1 MIKSKHMK
9 HSFAASSKFV
19 WLFLGLIGC
28 LAIFA
33 LSKTV
38 FLQTASPSAQI
49 PVAPPTPAPQDIR
62 TAIDEGAAAREKGDY
77 QTGETKLAWAFDA
90 AIAAGDKATAIEAGN
105 NVSIQYRLSAGRANR
120 TSQTELAQSYSLKS
134 LAVYQKLRDLG
145 WFDDK
150 DPNIAR
156 NWAHALLYAGKIE
169 EAIPALQA
177 SLAIQTA
184 PAAQGDESDHLAA
197 AYLSQGKSA
206 EAKQLFTKGISL
218 IEKNK
223 GSKIWL
229 TFGLMTKATWEAQ
242 NKQEANA
249 TKTIQQAL
257 KIAEENNL
265 AVRKEEL
272 MYLATVSAKDI
283 SVLEAVGTPIK

>member
-1 MIKSKHMK
+1 MK
-9 HSFAASSKFV
+9 TFFSAGFKLI
-19 WLFLGLIGC
+19 WLLLGLG
-28 LAIFA
+28 IFFTVYA
-33 LSKTV
+33 LSKT
-38 FLQTASPSAQI
+38 LSSHTTAPQ
-49 PVAPPTPAPQDIR
+49 PETLVVVPPTPAAQDIR
-62 TAIDEGAAAREKGDY
+62 SAIDEGAAAREKGDY

-90 AIAAGDKATAIEAGN
+90 AIATGDKTTAIEAGN

-120 TSQTELAQSYSLKS
+120 TGQTDLAQSYSFKS
-134 LAVYQKLRDLG
+134 LAVYQKLRDLR

-156 NWAHALLYAGKIE
+156 NWAHALLYAGKVE

-184 PAAQGDESDHLAA
+184 PAAQGDESNHLAA
-197 AYLSQGKSA
+197 AYLSQGKPA

-218 IEKNK
+218 VEKNK

-242 NKQEANA
+242 NKQETNA

-272 MYLATVSAKDI
+272 LHLATLPAKEID
-283 SVLEAVGTPIK
+283 VLETVGTPAN